1 MARRGMIWASDGAS
15 GRDLVEGTARELGLT
30 VRCCTLRELG
40 DRVRAA
46 QDDLIGMEIGADAP
60 AALGLVAELH
70 GRLPHATIIVASPDG
85 SVGFIRAALEAGA
98 HDILSLPLQPNELHK
113 ALLRATQAKPRAS
126 TAPES
131 LGEVITVYGA
141 RGGLGATTVAV
152 NLASRL
158 AALTASG
165 TALVDLD
172 LQRGDVATFLNLTP
186 VHSIASFA
194 TAPGEIDDV
203 FLSSTLTRY
212 PNGVFVLPA
221 PPEIED
227 AELIGHAEVKAAL
240 DLLRAQ
246 FRYTVVDT
254 ARTVTG
260 ATAAS
265 LEASR
270 RILLM
275 SDLSVPGVRAAR
287 RGVELLT
294 RLGVSLEHMELL
306 VTEAFSGPVSVQD
319 AARAIG
325 KEPFFVIP
333 RDQSSAADAMNQGA
347 PLNGKPTPLALA
359 MTELAAKVAGVSA
372 PGKPSSSRLLK
383 RLFTRTERA
392 HA

>member
-1 MARRGMIWASDGAS
+1 MIWASDGAA
-15 GRDLVEGTARELGLT
+15 GRHLVEGTARELGLT
-30 VRCCTLRELG
+30 VRCCTVPELG

-46 QDDLIGMEIGADAP
+46 QDDLIGIEIGADAP

-70 GRLPHATIIVASPDG
+70 RRLPHATIIVASPDG

-203 FLSSTLTRY
+203 FLSSTLTRH
-212 PNGVFVLPA
+212 PDGVFVLPA

-260 ATAAS
+260 ATAAA
-265 LEASR
+265 LETSR
-270 RILLM
+270 RILLV

-287 RGVELLT
+287 RGVELLS
-294 RLGVSLEHMELL
+294 RLAVSLEHIELV

-333 RDQSSAADAMNQGA
+333 RDQGSAADAMNQGA

-359 MTELAAKVAGVSA
+359 MTQLAAKVAGVPA
-372 PGKPSSSRLLK
+372 PGKPGSSRLLR